1 MFATERLNI
10 IKSYLREHQRL
21 DVHTVSELL
30 NVSEVTIRR
39 DLEKLEEEG
48 YLTRIHGGAVP
59 VQAPD
64 DALVGPA
71 NQLAMDDRDFGGRQ
85 EQDEIARVASLMV
98 HDGDVVA
105 LLNGNINHRLARRLS
120 DRSGLTILTN
130 DILVAMEI
138 AGQAANKAILLGGN
152 IARDERA
159 VFGSLTLANLHNYY
173 VNHLFIE
180 IDGISDQLQLT
191 VRSQEKADLIRESMG
206 CADQAVAL
214 CMAASFGK
222 NAFFRLG
229 QAGTVRKIITSPHV
243 PDEYKA
249 RLFGAGIQVF
259 TSVNAFEGGV

>member
-39 DLEKLEEEG
+39 DLEKLESEG
-48 YLTRIHGGAVP
+48 FLTRIHGGAVP
-59 VQAPD
+59 VQSDAPAFGSGGAVAPD
-64 DALVGPA
+64 DREDPV
-71 NQLAMDDRDFGGRQ
+71 RH
-85 EQDEIARVASLMV
+85 EQDEIARVASLMI

-105 LLNGNINHRLARRLS
+105 LLNGGICQRLARRLGEK
-120 DRSGLTILTN
+120 SGLTVLTN

-138 AGQAANKAILLGGN
+138 SGQSANKAVLLGGT
-152 IARDERA
+152 IDRDERA
-159 VFGSLTLANLHNYY
+159 VFGSLTLANLRNYY
-173 VNHLFIE
+173 VNHLFVE
-180 IDGISDQLQLT
+180 IDGVSEQLQLT

-206 CADQAVAL
+206 CADQTIAVCL
-214 CMAASFGK
+214 AASFGK
-222 NAFFRLG
+222 NAFFRMG
-229 QAGTVRKIITSPHV
+229 AAATVRKIITSPHV

-259 TSVNAFEGGV
+259 TSVNAFEGGA